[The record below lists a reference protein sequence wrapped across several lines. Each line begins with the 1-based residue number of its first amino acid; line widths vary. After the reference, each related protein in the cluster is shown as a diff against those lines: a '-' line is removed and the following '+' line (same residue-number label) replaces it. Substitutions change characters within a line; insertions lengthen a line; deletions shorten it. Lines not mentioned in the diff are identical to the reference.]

1 MYTAGY
7 RTMGCFWRSQEICLS
22 DVHTGLMARHR
33 EAMVRVKG
41 QEIVLAMGHSD
52 HVVQELHLGLM
63 LPVCGEH
70 RAAVW
75 QQGCRLEVEGVP

>member
-1 MYTAGY
+1 
-7 RTMGCFWRSQEICLS
+7 
-22 DVHTGLMARHR
+22 MARHR